1 MNFYR
6 RTSRTSHTHSN
17 TPKGYLDVVY
27 HNSTYSRSTLW
38 FPTFQHLL
46 DLWLV
51 ATILPWWH
59 RIWWVPSSTTRCRK
73 WVYCPNIYFPQL
85 NFLGILLGYMQ
96 YTRIKTPIWHTFL
109 CHWRQGKT
117 YLSKIFNAE
126 NKSRRKEP
134 GEPSDLWLMDADGI
148 VNISKHISDVFHG
161 Q

>member
-1 MNFYR
+1 MIFMNFYR

-38 FPTFQHLL
+38 FPIFQHLL

-96 YTRIKTPIWHTFL
+96 YTRIKTAMWHCFFMPLET
-109 CHWRQGKT
+109 GKD
-117 YLSKIFNAE
+117 LSVQDLQCWE
-126 NKSRRKEP
+126 Q
-134 GEPSDLWLMDADGI
+134 EPSERARRAQWPMADGCWWY
-148 VNISKHISDVFHG
+148 SKH
-161 Q
+161 